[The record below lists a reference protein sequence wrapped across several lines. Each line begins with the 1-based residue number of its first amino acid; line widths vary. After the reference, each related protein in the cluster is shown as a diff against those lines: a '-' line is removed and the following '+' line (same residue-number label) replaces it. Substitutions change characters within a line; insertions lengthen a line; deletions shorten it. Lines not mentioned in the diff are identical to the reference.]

1 MNQLNRWYTE
11 VRIGAI
17 AAVLVCAAF
26 VPVFAETSVDMLKEK
41 AKQYYYGEK
50 RSQNYS
56 KALELYLRA
65 AQLGD
70 AESQFISGGM
80 YYKGLG
86 STPNYP
92 RAFSLLHEAA
102 INGKSNHVSQKIIAE
117 GFMRGSFIPRN
128 YEKALK
134 WYTLAAEN
142 GNKDALN
149 ELAFMYYTGNGVEQ
163 NLEKGAEMFLES
175 AYKGSI
181 LAQYNVGLIYY
192 SGDGFGDVDLKSAF
206 AWIAIAATNGNQQA
220 LTALNYLKT
229 TLSEEELVVAQEHG
243 YTLWEQVT
251 K

>member
-1 MNQLNRWYTE
+1 MNQLKRWYTE
-11 VRIGAI
+11 IRIGAI
-17 AAVLVCAAF
+17 AAVFIFAGFA
-26 VPVFAETSVDMLKEK
+26 PVVAETSVNLLKEK

-50 RSQNYS
+50 RNQNYS
-56 KALELYLRA
+56 KALDLYLRA

-86 STPNYP
+86 SSPNYP
-92 RAFSLLHEAA
+92 KAFALLHEAA
-102 INGKSNHVSQKIIAE
+102 INGKSNNVSQKIIAE
-117 GFMRGSFIPRN
+117 EFLRGSFIPRN
-128 YEKALK
+128 YDKALK

-142 GNKDALN
+142 GNQDALN
-149 ELAFMYYTGNGVEQ
+149 ELAYMYYTGNGVEQ
-163 NLEKGAEMFLES
+163 DLEKGAEMFLES
-175 AYKGSI
+175 AYNGSI

-229 TLSEEELVVAQEHG
+229 TLSEEELVAAQEHG
-243 YTLWEQVT
+243 YKLWEQVS

>member
-1 MNQLNRWYTE
+1 MKMK
-11 VRIGAI
+11 IGAV
-17 AAVLVCAAF
+17 AVVF
-26 VPVFAETSVDMLKEK
+26 VLAGVVQGFSETSVGVLKEQ

-50 RSQNYS
+50 RGQSYS

-80 YYKGLG
+80 YYKGMG
-86 STPNYP
+86 SAPNYP
-92 RAFSLLHEAA
+92 KAFALLHEAA
-102 INGKSNHVSQKIIAE
+102 INGKSSDVSQKIIAQE
-117 GFMRGSFIPRN
+117 FMRGSFIPRN

-142 GNKDALN
+142 GNNDAQN

-163 NLEKGAEMFLES
+163 DLEKGAEMFLES
-175 AYKGSI
+175 AYNGSS
-181 LAQYNVGLIYY
+181 LAQFNVGLIYY
-192 SGDGFGDVDLKSAF
+192 SGNGFGDVDLKNAF

-220 LTALNYLKT
+220 LNALNYLKT
-229 TLSEEELVVAQEHG
+229 TLSEEEIVSAQEHG
-243 YTLWEQVT
+243 YDLWEKVS